1 MFKTSAIILR
11 TTKYG
16 ETSLIV
22 TAFTELF
29 GLQTYMVN
37 GVRTAKKTGIK
48 ASLYQPAS
56 VVDMEVYH
64 NEKNTLHRIKECNR
78 KHIFNNVLSDVVKN
92 SIAVFMMELLT
103 KLLKQPEQHTDLF
116 YFCEDTLLHLDTATA
131 GISANIPL
139 FFSLQLSHFFGFK
152 IDDNYS
158 SENCFLDLQ
167 EGNFCIEKP
176 THFHFL
182 SGDNATISSDLL
194 KIMLPEELA
203 QLKLNKLKRREL
215 LEKYM
220 EYYSLHIQDFGSM
233 KTLTVMQE
241 VLG

>member
-37 GVRTAKKTGIK
+37 GVRTAKKNGMK

-64 NEKNTLHRIKECNR
+64 SEKNTLHRIKECNR
-78 KHIFNNVLSDVVKN
+78 KHIFSNVLSDVVKN

-103 KLLKQPEQHTDLF
+103 KLLKQPEQHVDLF

-131 GISANIPL
+131 SIAANIPL

-158 SENCFLDLQ
+158 PENCFLDLQ
-167 EGNFCIEKP
+167 EGNFTIEKP
-176 THFHFL
+176 AHLHFL
-182 SGDNATISSDLL
+182 SGDNALISSEIL
-194 KIMLPEELA
+194 KMLDTQELA

-220 EYYSLHIQDFGSM
+220 AYYSLHIQDFGSM
-233 KTLTVMQE
+233 KTLVVMEE